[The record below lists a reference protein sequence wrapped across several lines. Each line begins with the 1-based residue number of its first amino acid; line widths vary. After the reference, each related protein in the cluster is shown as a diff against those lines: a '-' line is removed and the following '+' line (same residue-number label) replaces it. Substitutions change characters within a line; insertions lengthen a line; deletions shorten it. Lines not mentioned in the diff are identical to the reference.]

1 MYTTIILSLSKD
13 EVRMSRNPQA
23 GKAHMSKALLVL
35 INGHPGTG
43 KTTLGKRLAKDL
55 ALPFLSKDD
64 LKERLFDT
72 LGVGDQAWS
81 RKLGHASVEL
91 LFLVVE
97 RQLEAGASL
106 VMEMPFIPEFHTSR
120 FLDLAERCDFEPL
133 QICCTCDEQVLYE
146 RFRRRAETGERHPG
160 HVDQPTTFA
169 DFKSQMQRERHLD
182 IGGLLIHVDTT
193 DFEKVDYPDLLATV
207 ARQYNALQSS

>member
-1 MYTTIILSLSKD
+1 MNKS
-13 EVRMSRNPQA
+13 
-23 GKAHMSKALLVL
+23 LLVL

-43 KTTLGKRLAKDL
+43 KTTLGRRLAKDL

-64 LKERLFDT
+64 LKECLFDT

-120 FLDLAERCDFEPL
+120 FLDLAKRYDFEPL

-160 HVDQPTTFA
+160 HVDQPITFA

-182 IGGLLIHVDTT
+182 IGGVLISVDTT
-193 DFEKVDYPDLLATV
+193 DFEKVDYAALLTTV
-207 ARQYNALQSS
+207 ARQYNVLQSS